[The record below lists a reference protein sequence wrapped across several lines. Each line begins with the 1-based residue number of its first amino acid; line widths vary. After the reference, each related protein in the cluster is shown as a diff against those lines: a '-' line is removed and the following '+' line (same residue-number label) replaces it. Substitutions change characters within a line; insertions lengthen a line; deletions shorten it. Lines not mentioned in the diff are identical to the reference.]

1 MLTHERAHTH
11 AQTHTYSNTEA
22 FECTEMLQDK
32 TWTTQADWFAVAS
45 TIHCL
50 LHNEYMAVEL
60 SSNTAGVTSAAP
72 KLPLKRYWKVRAEC
86 ISELRESR
94 ARDGQEAQTLVSQFM
109 SR

>member
-1 MLTHERAHTH
+1 M
-11 AQTHTYSNTEA
+11 
-22 FECTEMLQDK
+22 
-32 TWTTQADWFAVAS
+32 AS

-86 ISELRESR
+86 ISEWWKDR
-94 ARDGQEAQTLVSQFM
+94 
-109 SR
+109 

>member
-1 MLTHERAHTH
+1 
-11 AQTHTYSNTEA
+11 
-22 FECTEMLQDK
+22 MLQDK

-72 KLPLKRYWKVRAEC
+72 KLPLNLLDALRDFNRDKDLKAAMGNAF
-86 ISELRESR
+86 SEAYLKMKH
-94 ARDGQEAQTLVSQFM
+94 QEWNAYASHFSQWEKDNTLDI
-109 SR
+109 

>member
-1 MLTHERAHTH
+1 M
-11 AQTHTYSNTEA
+11 
-22 FECTEMLQDK
+22 
-32 TWTTQADWFAVAS
+32 AS

-60 SSNTAGVTSAAP
+60 SSNTAGVTQASAAP

-94 ARDGQEAQTLVSQFM
+94 ARDGQEAQALVSQFM

>member
-1 MLTHERAHTH
+1 
-11 AQTHTYSNTEA
+11 
-22 FECTEMLQDK
+22 MLQDK

-60 SSNTAGVTSAAP
+60 SSNTAGVTQASAAP

-86 ISELRESR
+86 ISEWWKDR
-94 ARDGQEAQTLVSQFM
+94 
-109 SR
+109 